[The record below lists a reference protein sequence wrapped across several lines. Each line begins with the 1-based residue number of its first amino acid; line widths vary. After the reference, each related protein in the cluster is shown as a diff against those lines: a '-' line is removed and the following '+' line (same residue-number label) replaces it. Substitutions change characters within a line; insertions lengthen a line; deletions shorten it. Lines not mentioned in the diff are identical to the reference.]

1 MKITASFIFNSF
13 LSCTS
18 LHICFIYTLLYIK
31 AINLGSV
38 ASIPEGWAVKGDAI
52 EIAQGP

>member
-1 MKITASFIFNSF
+1 MKITASFIFSSF

-38 ASIPEGWAVKGDAI
+38 ASIPGGWAVKGDAV